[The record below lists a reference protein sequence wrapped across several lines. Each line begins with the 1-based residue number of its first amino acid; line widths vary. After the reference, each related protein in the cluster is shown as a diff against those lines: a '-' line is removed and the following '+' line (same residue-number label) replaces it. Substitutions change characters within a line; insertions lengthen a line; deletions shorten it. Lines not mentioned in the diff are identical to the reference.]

1 MPKVNHEILKWAR
14 TTAGLDEEQAAKKLD
29 MRDTKNASAVEKLT
43 ALETGDV
50 PPTRAQLVKMSKQY
64 RRPLLTFYLSG
75 LPRIGNRG
83 QDYRTL
89 PDTVEITQ
97 EALVDAV
104 IRDIRARQALV
115 RSVLEDEDEATK
127 LPFISSLQMS
137 DGVDTAISSLKKH
150 LKWNLNEYRN
160 QPDIDKAFAFLRGK
174 AEEAGVFVLMIDNLG
189 SYHTTI
195 DVEAFRGFALADD
208 AAPFIAI
215 NVNDTKGAWCF
226 TLLHELVHIWL
237 GATGVSGNSG
247 NYGEQKIEKF
257 CNDAASEFLV
267 PMKEIQQLEIT
278 NKTDFH
284 TAKELIKQ
292 FALRCKVSNT
302 MVAYKLCRANF
313 ITFDRYKEFKASFR
327 ADYLKWKTTQK
338 LKTKKKEGGPSYY
351 VTKKH
356 RVGNGLIN
364 LVARMMQGG
373 AITTTKAGRVL
384 GVRPQNVPGVIDNSR
399 PQVLQNFL

>member
-1 MPKVNHEILKWAR
+1 MPKINPNILKWAR

-29 MRDTKNASAVEKLT
+29 INDTKKSSAIEKIT
-43 ALETGDV
+43 ALESGEV
-50 PPTRAQLVKMSKQY
+50 FPTRAQIVKMSKHY
-64 RRPLLTFYLSG
+64 RRPLLTFYLSDV
-75 LPRIGNRG
+75 PRIGNRG

-97 EALVDAV
+97 EALVDVV

-115 RSVLEDEDEATK
+115 RSVLEDEDEAVK
-127 LPFISSLQMS
+127 LPFINSLKMS
-137 DGVDTAISSLKKH
+137 DGVNLAIMSLKKH
-150 LKWNLNEYRN
+150 LKWSLNEYRN
-160 QPDIDKAFAFLRGK
+160 QPDIDKAFAFLRGT
-174 AEEAGVFVLMIDNLG
+174 AEEAGTFVILVDNLG

-208 AAPFIAI
+208 VAPFVAI
-215 NVNDTKGAWCF
+215 NANDTKGAWCF
-226 TLLHELVHIWL
+226 TLVHELVHLWL

-247 NYGEQKIEKF
+247 NYGEQEIEKF
-257 CNDAASEFLV
+257 CNDVASEFLV
-267 PMKEIQQLEIT
+267 PMKEIQQLGIN
-278 NKTDFH
+278 NKTDFQ
-284 TAKELIKQ
+284 TGKELIKQ
-292 FALRCKVSNT
+292 FAFSCKVSNT

-313 ITFDRYKEFKASFR
+313 ITYERFKEFKEAFR
-327 ADYLKWKTTQK
+327 ADYLKWKADQK
-338 LKTKKKEGGPSYY
+338 LTAKGKKGGPTYY

-384 GVRPQNVPGVIDNSR
+384 GVRPQNVPGVIENSS
-399 PQVLQNFL
+399 PQILQNFV